1 MRGGCGFGVESS
13 FHSSFGAQIETISD
27 PGRSTIHVYCPNVLY
42 GVLFWLDPMQ
52 VRYRILCI
60 ARSTRLHKSAM

>member
-1 MRGGCGFGVESS
+1 MQCDRGRVCGGGCGFGVESS

-42 GVLFWLDPMQ
+42 GVLFL
-52 VRYRILCI
+52 
-60 ARSTRLHKSAM
+60 ARSNTSQIQDTMHS